1 MNNNEFERV
10 TGYEDADLP
19 ERKTEYAAGY
29 DMKPYES
36 GFVMP
41 GETKLIKTGIKARI
55 NYDEHIQMHLR
66 SSVGIN
72 NDIMLANGTGII
84 DADYYNNKENEGHI
98 MIPIRNLGNAP
109 FEYKASER
117 LVQLLFMPYRI
128 TAKDATTDKRH
139 GGFGSTG
146 V

>member
-1 MNNNEFERV
+1 MNKNQFERV

-36 GFVMP
+36 GVVMP
-41 GETKLIKTGIKARI
+41 GETKLIETGIKACI
-55 NYDEHIQMHLR
+55 NYDEYIQMHLR

-84 DADYYNNKENEGHI
+84 DADYYNNSENEGHI
-98 MIPIRNLGNAP
+98 MIPIRNLGNTP

-128 TAKDATTDKRH
+128 TAKDTTTDKRH

>member
-1 MNNNEFERV
+1 
-10 TGYEDADLP
+10 
-19 ERKTEYAAGY
+19 
-29 DMKPYES
+29 MKPYES
-36 GFVMP
+36 GVVMP
-41 GETKLIKTGIKARI
+41 GETKLIKTGIKCRI

-72 NDIMLANGTGII
+72 NDVMLANGTGII

-98 MIPIRNLGNAP
+98 MIPLRNIGNTP
-109 FEYKASER
+109 FKYKASER
-117 LVQLLFMPYRI
+117 LVQLLIVPYRI
-128 TAKDATTDKRH
+128 TAKDTTTDKRY